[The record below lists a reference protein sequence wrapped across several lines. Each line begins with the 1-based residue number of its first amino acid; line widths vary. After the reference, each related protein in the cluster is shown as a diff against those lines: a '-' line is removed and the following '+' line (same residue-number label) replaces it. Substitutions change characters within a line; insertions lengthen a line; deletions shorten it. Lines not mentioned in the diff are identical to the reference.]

1 MMKKK
6 KTYFEEGQALVILLI
21 FMIIALT
28 VTSAGVMVVLVNSIS
43 SSSISQSQEV
53 YFIAES
59 GIEDA
64 LLRLARDPNYGGEN
78 VTVGS
83 GTTAV
88 TISGGSTKTITSTA
102 TLGNFKKQI
111 VASASY
117 NNYVWSVNS
126 WKENF

>member
-1 MMKKK
+1 MMRKK
-6 KTYFEEGQALVILLI
+6 KTYTEKGQALVILLI

-28 VTSAGVMVVLVNSIS
+28 VTSAGVMAVLVNSIS
-43 SSSISQSQEV
+43 ASSISQSQEV

-59 GIEDA
+59 GIENA
-64 LLRLARDPNYGGEN
+64 LLRLARDPNYTGEN

-83 GTTAV
+83 GATAV
-88 TISGGSTKTITSTA
+88 NVSGESTKTITSTA

-111 VASASY
+111 IASASY

>member
-1 MMKKK
+1 MKKK
-6 KTYFEEGQALVILLI
+6 KTYPEKGQALIILLI

-43 SSSISQSQEV
+43 ASSISQSQEV

-59 GIEDA
+59 GIENA
-64 LLRLARDPNYGGEN
+64 LLRLARDPNYTGEN
-78 VTVGS
+78 VIVGS

-111 VASASY
+111 IASALY

>member
-1 MMKKK
+1 MKKK
-6 KTYFEEGQALVILLI
+6 KTYPEKGQALIILLI

-28 VTSAGVMVVLVNSIS
+28 VTSAGVRVVLVNSIS
-43 SSSISQSQEV
+43 ASSISQSQEV

-59 GIEDA
+59 GIENA
-64 LLRLARDPNYGGEN
+64 LLRLARDPNYTGEN
-78 VTVGS
+78 VIVGS

-111 VASASY
+111 IASALY